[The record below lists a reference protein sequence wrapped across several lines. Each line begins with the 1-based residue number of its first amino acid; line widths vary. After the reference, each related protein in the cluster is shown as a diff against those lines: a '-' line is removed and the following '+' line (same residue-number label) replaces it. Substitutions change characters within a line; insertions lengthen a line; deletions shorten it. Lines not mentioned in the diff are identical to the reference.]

1 MANKDSGGEFR
12 SISGQ
17 AETAEPPS
25 AGGSANGSSGA
36 STPTPATA
44 RKSSTQQTKTTSLNS
59 AERIPT
65 LRKSSSS
72 NLTPIAASPAAQ
84 SPRSSRNASPI
95 RQDKPQQLS
104 AGLSTQPSAAAIQRA
119 LSASSVPQL
128 SQKGPTVSEAVSKLP
143 GRQAPKTSTGTG
155 DNTPQWPISPRLK
168 SPPPSGP
175 SSRRG
180 SAVASKKPE
189 APSIQVLS
197 ATPQSGSATPAAQP
211 AADARRSEV
220 QLQAP
225 PPPKASS
232 RGPSGK
238 SMLET
243 VQENSTDAQEPS
255 PAALQAA
262 ADLKPLT
269 KVTEDD
275 AKTSPVKGDMKAELE
290 KHTQPGESGSESA
303 GNKSDSSKPRGRRES
318 QGAVN
323 TQAKRSQTTSVPG
336 KGNYPIG
343 SAKARQ
349 EAGKQNMTVETE
361 TVASIPQSGLAPAR
375 DSSNLRASDSGAI
388 RLKPSNETIRPKKER
403 KKADRKTRSVTQG
416 TATSKA
422 DIFEARVAN
431 AVEDANTSDSD
442 ETFVYESNPPEPQR
456 RQRHHSRTPSVTS
469 SHSVADQQRI
479 RPYGDPFDER
489 RVGGKRSMKFSTNPY
504 NALDPDTP
512 DSNNGTIRSTT
523 PRHFGRHGRGAH
535 HSATYDQQDSPFT
548 QATKLRNSHLN
559 HGRSRPTSPRSP
571 QNMQFQPRSFLSG
584 SKKQE
589 PYDFD
594 AEQNADDERTPLVG
608 TVRTPR
614 RYMHHHRF
622 AGSISQNSMDDYDDN
637 RGRWCCSG
645 RLGACLLTTLV
656 VILVIVSAICFVF
669 ASNRPL
675 YDVRIHKI
683 QNVLASEQELMLD
696 LLVGAVNPNTLGIS
710 VSDMDVNVFAKSKHV
725 GNGHKNQTETD
736 ESITPR
742 RCSRRG
748 LRSLGDKGG
757 DPNNPSQDPDGH
769 WKPPGGDKDSDS
781 DLEKDAQTMLLG
793 RIFHFDQALTFEAS
807 PIKQHEHVSTGQ
819 LRLTKP
825 GNKTESGGSARW
837 EEVIQYP
844 FELIVR
850 GVLKYQLPI
859 SSRVQSA
866 AVGAKVMVHPE
877 EGIDQGGNMRVEPI
891 DHSEHWQWIDW
902 PDVDSE
908 NDDAV
913 DSKSRIEELE

>member
-1 MANKDSGGEFR
+1 M
-12 SISGQ
+12 
-17 AETAEPPS
+17 
-25 AGGSANGSSGA
+25 
-36 STPTPATA
+36 
-44 RKSSTQQTKTTSLNS
+44 
-59 AERIPT
+59 
-65 LRKSSSS
+65 
-72 NLTPIAASPAAQ
+72 
-84 SPRSSRNASPI
+84 
-95 RQDKPQQLS
+95 
-104 AGLSTQPSAAAIQRA
+104 
-119 LSASSVPQL
+119 
-128 SQKGPTVSEAVSKLP
+128 SEAVSKLP
-143 GRQAPKTSTGTG
+143 SRQVPKAATGIG
-155 DNTPQWPISPRLK
+155 DNTAQWPISPRLK
-168 SPPPSGP
+168 SPPPSSGP
-175 SSRRG
+175 SSRLN
-180 SAVASKKPE
+180 SVVATKKPE
-189 APSIQVLS
+189 APGIQVLS
-197 ATPQSGSATPAAQP
+197 ATPQSNSSAPAAQS
-211 AADARRSEV
+211 AVDGRRPDV

-225 PPPKASS
+225 PTSKASS

-243 VQENSTDAQEPS
+243 VQENTTDAQEPR
-255 PAALQAA
+255 PAASQVT

-269 KVTEDD
+269 KVVEDE
-275 AKTSPVKGDMKAELE
+275 AKTSPAKGDVKAEPE

-303 GNKSDSSKPRGRRES
+303 GNKSDTSKPRGRRES
-318 QGAVN
+318 QGTVN
-323 TQAKRSQTTSVPG
+323 SQAKRSQTTSVPS
-336 KGNYPIG
+336 KGSYPMG

-375 DSSNLRASDSGAI
+375 DSSNLRASDGGAI

-416 TATSKA
+416 TGMCYTFHSPHHQRQDRLSSGPAYEALYRSIMQDGRQSVTTESPSSRSGNYFPGLRRAFSSILPSAWSLCDESYSSAREPILFVPSFRRTASSIISGARPNKRLRKATSKA
-422 DIFEARVAN
+422 DIFEQRVAN
-431 AVEDANTSDSD
+431 AVDEANTSDSD

-469 SHSVADQQRI
+469 SHSMAEQRGVH
-479 RPYGDPFDER
+479 RPYGDPFDDR
-489 RVGGKRSMKFSTNPY
+489 KVGGKRSMKFSTNPY
-504 NALDPDTP
+504 NNPDPDTP
-512 DSNNGTIRSTT
+512 ESNNGTIRSST
-523 PRHFGRHGRGAH
+523 PRHFGRHGRGGH
-535 HSATYDQQDSPFT
+535 HSASYDQQDSPYT

-614 RYMHHHRF
+614 RYMQHHRF
-622 AGSISQNSMDDYDDN
+622 AGSISQHSVDDYDDN

-656 VILVIVSAICFVF
+656 VIMVIISAMGFVF

-675 YDVRIHKI
+675 YDVKIHKI

-696 LLVGAVNPNTLGIS
+696 LLVGAVNPNTLGITIS
-710 VSDMDVNVFAKSKHV
+710 EIDLNVFAKSKHV
-725 GNGHKNQTETD
+725 GNGHKNQTEADD
-736 ESITPR
+736 EIAPR
-742 RCSRRG
+742 RRNRRG
-748 LRSLGDKGG
+748 QRSLGNKGG

-769 WKPPGGDKDSDS
+769 WEPPGGDTDTPNS
-781 DLEKDAQTMLLG
+781 DLENDAQTMLLG
-793 RIFHFDQALTFEAS
+793 RIFHFDQALAFEAS

-837 EEVIQYP
+837 EQVIQYP

-859 SSRVQSA
+859 SSRAQSA

-891 DHSEHWQWIDW
+891 DDSQHWQWIDW
-902 PDVDSE
+902 PDIVDPDESETADSE
-908 NDDAV
+908 NRV
-913 DSKSRIEELE
+913 EELE